1 MSDGEQHDASDS
13 EVNAEGSVE
22 KQPAPFTDE
31 QMQMEVFFLFFYK
44 NMNYFSFIRS
54 NVRQAMEG

>member
-1 MSDGEQHDASDS
+1 LKMSDGEQQDADS

-31 QMQMEVFFLFFYK
+31 QMQMEVF
-44 NMNYFSFIRS
+44 S
-54 NVRQAMEG
+54 V

>member
-31 QMQMEVFFLFFYK
+31 QMQMEVF
-44 NMNYFSFIRS
+44 S
-54 NVRQAMEG
+54 V